1 MRMYSLDRRLEDLE
15 RQQEEPPK
23 ILLRWYDDPEPP
35 NPNAIQ
41 IKLRWLDECRGGL
54 E

>member
-1 MRMYSLDRRLEDLE
+1 MKTDSLSSRLENLE

-23 ILLRWYDDPEPP
+23 IHLRWYDDPEPS

-41 IKLRWLDECRGGL
+41 IKLRWLDEVRP
-54 E
+54 

>member
-1 MRMYSLDRRLEDLE
+1 MKTDSLSRRLEDLE
-15 RQQEEPPK
+15 MQQEIPPK
-23 ILLRWYDDPEPP
+23 IRLRWYDDPAPP

-41 IKLRWLDECRGGL
+41 IKLHWLDEYRGGL

>member
-1 MRMYSLDRRLEDLE
+1 MKTNSLSRRLEDLE
-15 RQQEEPPK
+15 MQQEETPK
-23 ILLRWYDDPEPP
+23 VRLRWYDDPEPP

-41 IKLRWLDECRGGL
+41 IKLHWLDEYRGGL